1 MSWEDFRMDGL
12 VMSAIGSATTQDA
25 SHKYEGFVWDSDL
38 PKHGSF
44 HPGTGGLASW
54 GVYSSMRFN
63 RSFRA
68 PKMGVPHL
76 FQRLGRLNF
85 SKNSHSLGFRV
96 SQT

>member
-1 MSWEDFRMDGL
+1 MGWEDFRMDGL

-54 GVYSSMRFN
+54 RVYSSMRFN

-68 PKMGVPHL
+68 PKMGGPTFVPTVGEAK
-76 FQRLGRLNF
+76 FFKRLP
-85 SKNSHSLGFRV
+85 
-96 SQT
+96 